1 MNPDDKTV
9 VLKQLQKLCINWPMD
24 FKYYSSLEE
33 RDLDGANRREENETG
48 ERLNGS
54 PLLPKLAT
62 PSPLLLSSFMLRYL
76 LRLWHNLA
84 PVFCSA

>member
-1 MNPDDKTV
+1 MTPDDKTV

-33 RDLDGANRREENETG
+33 RDLDSANRREENETG

-54 PLLPKLAT
+54 LQRDSNEEQEST
-62 PSPLLLSSFMLRYL
+62 GSLSSLSSVPL
-76 LRLWHNLA
+76 PL
-84 PVFCSA
+84 SS